1 MTTSLN
7 LAGMI
12 PVHHPFNDTL
22 DIWNYT
28 GSERLYNLPS
38 DVVDWVLL
46 ELRTGTAASTTVSK
60 RAALLKSNGTIVDI
74 DGTSQVKFKAVVP
87 GNYYI
92 VVRHRNHLPIMSA
105 NPVTLGFSSSSLYD
119 FSTAQTQAYG
129 TEPMANLGGNVFGMY
144 AGDANTSTI
153 ITAAD
158 VSPIIANLN
167 LSNYN
172 NADVNMSG
180 IVTAADVTKIISNL
194 NKASNVPN

>member
-7 LAGMI
+7 TAGMI

-28 GSERLYNLPS
+28 GSERIYNLPS

-105 NPVTLGFSSSSLYD
+105 NPVALGFSSSSLYD

-144 AGDANTSTI
+144 AGDGNGDGGIYGEDFVLYYSAQGQE
-153 ITAAD
+153 
-158 VSPIIANLN
+158 
-167 LSNYN
+167 NYQVE
-172 NADVNMSG
+172 DYNMDGGVYGEDYILYQTNQGYESW
-180 IVTAADVTKIISNL
+180 
-194 NKASNVPN
+194 VP